1 MQTMKSIHIVL
12 LLGTLLLCSCK
23 DKIGAGAGIDDWY
36 FIYITGDTGK
46 IIKISYLE
54 RPAGVELPKDNVTV
68 TESVTLPFFK
78 EVHTIDWPDGLGPD
92 SFLEITSKNDS
103 TTRAVIFDDA
113 LPLSDGKCGVIEIF
127 YTENAVGDCA
137 YCADLSKDSV
147 LNYLKSI
154 DYPCYLEFSK
164 EETTK
169 KVRLHD
175 WWYNYD

>member
-1 MQTMKSIHIVL
+1 MKSIHL
-12 LLGTLLLCSCK
+12 LTFLVSIFFLSSCG
-23 DKIGAGAGIDDWY
+23 DKIGAGAGMEGGY
-36 FIYITGDTGK
+36 YIYITGDTGRVVS
-46 IIKISYLE
+46 ISYLE

-78 EVHTIDWPDGLGPD
+78 EARTIDWPDDLVPD
-92 SFLEITSKNDS
+92 HFLEITSKNDS
-103 TTRAVIFDDA
+103 TTRAIIFDNA
-113 LPLSDGKCGVIEIF
+113 LQLADKKCGVIAAF
-127 YTENAVGDCA
+127 YTENAVNNCEYYKDI
-137 YCADLSKDSV
+137 SKDSV